1 LRPETKG
8 RTGEANLRLKKIL
21 VSQQGKIKNL
31 RESMIIRQIWGKKI
45 PSEVSN
51 FFNSKMYTEI
61 VNKIIFQ

>member
-1 LRPETKG
+1 MQPETKG

-21 VSQQGKIKNL
+21 VSQQGIIINL
-31 RESMIIRQIWGKKI
+31 RESMIIRQICGKKI